1 METLSDPKPGM
12 LAAPRFDD
20 GAIDMKEL
28 LRRLAE
34 QVVNAVMNA
43 EADQLCGGGANS
55 RNGYRER
62 GLATCVG
69 TLTPR
74 IPKLRNDS
82 FFPDD
87 VIERYQRVDRALAAV
102 AEMYATGEFFSWLK
116 GRGFS
121 GVWLVTGDK
130 CARMLG
136 ALEEVFPGARHRRC
150 TAHFYR
156 NLLGRVPVTSPKAVA
171 RMLKAIH
178 AQESREACGRKPEE
192 VADELEPMQLG
203 TAART
208 VSDGFAETLA
218 CAEFPPEHWRRIGTN
233 NGTEHINRKIRRRT
247 RVAGT
252 FPDGNSAL
260 MLVMAGLK
268 HIAGH
273 EWGKMRYLDMSKLQ
287 KIDEPRGN
295 AEGQKRTGPRTAKSI
310 CERILTVPSWSS
322 ICTDP

>member
-1 METLSDPKPGM
+1 MEILSDPKPGM

-34 QVVNAVMNA
+34 QIVNAVMNA

-74 IPKLRNDS
+74 IPKLRNGS

-87 VIERYQRVDRALAAV
+87 VIERYQRVDRAIVAAV

-178 AQESREACGRKPEE
+178 AQESREACGRKPKE
-192 VADELEPMQLG
+192 VADELESMRLG
-203 TAART
+203 TT
-208 VSDGFAETLA
+208 VWTALDWFAE
-218 CAEFPPEHWRRIGTN
+218 
-233 NGTEHINRKIRRRT
+233 
-247 RVAGT
+247 
-252 FPDGNSAL
+252 
-260 MLVMAGLK
+260 MLSLHGIPA
-268 HIAGH
+268 
-273 EWGKMRYLDMSKLQ
+273 
-287 KIDEPRGN
+287 
-295 AEGQKRTGPRTAKSI
+295 
-310 CERILTVPSWSS
+310 
-322 ICTDP
+322 